1 MNMKVKAKNKIEN
14 FKTLIS
20 PIVSGKTTL
29 LLQKNNKVVFRVN
42 DRSNKNKIKK
52 AFQDIFNV
60 EVDSVNIERV
70 KGKKKANSI
79 KKTKDISFKKAIIT
93 IKKGQKI
100 DLFE

>member
-1 MNMKVKAKNKIEN
+1 MNMKTKNKIEN

-20 PIVSGKTTL
+20 PIVSEKTTL

-52 AFQDIFNV
+52 AFQDVFNV

-70 KGKKKANSI
+70 KMKKKANSA
-79 KKTKDISFKKAIIT
+79 KKAKDISFKKAIIT

>member
-1 MNMKVKAKNKIEN
+1 MNMKVKNKIEN

-20 PIVSGKTTL
+20 PIVSEKTTL

-70 KGKKKANSI
+70 KRKKKASSI
-79 KKTKDISFKKAIIT
+79 RKTKDISFKKAIIT